1 MNIGLVDWGICLST
15 GDTYIWKRGDAVE
28 DMEIL
33 KRIIEIDSRS
43 SDIGEKTKKII
54 EENERNMKVE
64 IDKMEED
71 IIEKGKADGKM
82 EMEKLILEGEWESDE
97 IEKQFEEREKRLEL
111 KFSELK
117 KDIEQEIFSRIFEK
131 GEI

>member
-1 MNIGLVDWGICLST
+1 MSAA
-15 GDTYIWKRGDAVE
+15 DTYIWRRGDAVE

-43 SDIGEKTKKII
+43 SDIEEKTKNII

-64 IDKMEED
+64 IDKMEEE
-71 IIEKGKADGKM
+71 IIEKGKAGGKV
-82 EMEKLILEGEWESDE
+82 EMEKLILEGKMESDE
-97 IEKQFEEREKRLEL
+97 IEKQFEEREKMLEV

-117 KDIEQEIFSRIFEK
+117 KDIEREIFSRIFEK